1 MSPSVKK
8 YDLAVIGGGPGGYV
22 AALRAHQLGMKVV
35 LAEKDRLGGICLNWG
50 CIPSK
55 SLLRD
60 AEIFH
65 LLKNGKNFG
74 FSCKEVRADLKKVV
88 SRSRGVANRLT
99 KGVEFL
105 MKKSGIPVVNG
116 TAQVTGTDRVTVTGK
131 SAAAKET
138 IEAKRIL
145 LATGSRPIILPNIP
159 LDGERIITSTEA
171 MLMEDIP
178 ERLVII
184 GAGAIG
190 IEFGY
195 YFAAFGSKV
204 TMVELLPRILPQED
218 PEITDAL
225 GASLGKMG
233 IKFLLNSRVETA
245 KVVNKKKEVAVEVK
259 TPKGN
264 KQLTA
269 DRVLMAIGVQ
279 PNSENLGLE
288 NFGVRTNH
296 GFIKVNQAYQTSFPN
311 IYAVGD
317 MIGAPYL
324 AHVAS
329 AEGISSVESMAGG
342 KSTGIN
348 YNAVPRC
355 VYSRPQVA
363 SVGMTEK
370 EAKDSGHE
378 VRVGRFPFR
387 ANGRALASGD
397 PEGLV
402 KLVVDRKYGEI
413 LGAQILGSEASEQI
427 AELCLAMNL
436 EATPEDILGTV
447 HAHPTLSEAVMEAA
461 GDALEKG
468 IHI

>member
-1 MSPSVKK
+1 MSPSVKR
-8 YDLAVIGGGPGGYV
+8 YDLAVVGGGPGGYV

-74 FSCKEVRADLKKVV
+74 FSCNGVRADMKKVV
-88 SRSRGVANRLT
+88 SRSRGVANRLI
-99 KGVEFL
+99 KGIEYL
-105 MKKSGIPVVNG
+105 MKKSDIPVVNG
-116 TAQVTGTDRVTVTGK
+116 TAQITGHDRVMVTAK
-131 SAAAKET
+131 SGAGKET
-138 IEAKRIL
+138 LEAERIL
-145 LATGSRPIILPNIP
+145 LATGSRPIVLPNIP

-171 MLMEDIP
+171 MLMEEIP

-204 TMVELLPRILPQED
+204 TIVELLPRLLPQED
-218 PEITDAL
+218 SEITDAL
-225 GASLGKMG
+225 KASLGKMG
-233 IKFLLNSRVETA
+233 IEFLLNSRVESA
-245 KVVNKKKEVAVEVK
+245 KVVKKKEVTVEVK
-259 TPKGN
+259 TPSGN
-264 KQLTA
+264 KRVIA
-269 DRVLMAIGVQ
+269 DRVLMSIGVR
-279 PNSENLGLE
+279 PNTENLGLE
-288 NFGVRTNH
+288 KFGVRINN
-296 GFIKVNQAYQTSFPN
+296 GFIKVNPTYQTSFPN
-311 IYAVGD
+311 IFAVGD
-317 MIGAPYL
+317 VIGAPYL

-329 AEGISSVESMAGG
+329 AEGIASVEAMAGE
-342 KSTGIN
+342 KSAGIN
-348 YNAVPRC
+348 YNAIPRC
-355 VYSRPQVA
+355 VYCRPQVA

-370 EAKDSGHE
+370 EARENGHE

-387 ANGRALASGD
+387 ANGRALAAGEA
-397 PEGLV
+397 EGMV

-436 EATPEDILGTV
+436 EATAEDLLETV

-461 GDALEKG
+461 GDALGKG